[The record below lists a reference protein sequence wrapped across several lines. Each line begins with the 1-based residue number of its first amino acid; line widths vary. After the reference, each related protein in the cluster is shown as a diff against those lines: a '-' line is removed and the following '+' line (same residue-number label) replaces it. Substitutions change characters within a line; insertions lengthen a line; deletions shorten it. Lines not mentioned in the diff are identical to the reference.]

1 MRNTSIETGVVLPS
15 DPMTSSSTPSPS
27 SSSSSP
33 ANEETVSSLQSEDY
47 SVSFVSEN
55 SVKET
60 ETIKVSLRGLLKQ
73 RRFDDVINLFTARIR
88 SSKGKGKG
96 KGKGIK
102 DEEATTPMDS
112 EDHNVVLSACAQAQP
127 SAAASQAASIAYR
140 FFLDSGA
147 VPMGVFE
154 K

>member
-1 MRNTSIETGVVLPS
+1 M
-15 DPMTSSSTPSPS
+15 
-27 SSSSSP
+27 
-33 ANEETVSSLQSEDY
+33 
-47 SVSFVSEN
+47 
-55 SVKET
+55 KET

-96 KGKGIK
+96 KGNGKGIK
-102 DEEATTPMDS
+102 EEEGATLMDS

>member
-1 MRNTSIETGVVLPS
+1 
-15 DPMTSSSTPSPS
+15 MTSSSTPSPS